1 MKTRKE
7 TSINVR
13 CERLSIHNKR
23 LKSSGHE
30 TAEVFFD
37 TKLAKPMECDKGIGV
52 TIYGNSIEQIMY
64 NIGSTDFNWSTHVII
79 TTKDVSSKETMRISW
94 EKEGIK
100 YYFICELMHVWTQGE
115 KNNRYL
121 EARYNATSMYTL
133 DSDEN
138 IHYLVKN
145 SVVVNKLSPCS

>member
-30 TAEVFFD
+30 TAEVFID

-52 TIYGNSIEQIMY
+52 TIYGNTIEQIIC
-64 NIGSTDFNWSTHVII
+64 NIGSNDFNWSTHVEIC
-79 TTKDVSSKETMRISW
+79 TQDVSSKEKMRICW
-94 EKEGIK
+94 KKYGIK
-100 YYFICELMHVWTQGE
+100 YYFICELMHVWAQGG
-115 KNNRYL
+115 KNNRYF

-145 SVVVNKLSPCS
+145 CVVVNE